1 MQAPGQRR
9 SVVMLMCPTREVLL
23 WGLITLGLL
32 PTSPVNAQSK
42 GWKQCGT
49 LVLTWVMPGRGSCRF
64 WPLGCGGADDVP
76 KAVV

>member
-1 MQAPGQRR
+1 
-9 SVVMLMCPTREVLL
+9 MLMCPTREVLL

-42 GWKQCGT
+42 GWKQCGRE
-49 LVLTWVMPGRGSCRF
+49 LVLTWVMPGRGPRCF
-64 WPLGCGGADDVP
+64 WPLGCGGADDIP